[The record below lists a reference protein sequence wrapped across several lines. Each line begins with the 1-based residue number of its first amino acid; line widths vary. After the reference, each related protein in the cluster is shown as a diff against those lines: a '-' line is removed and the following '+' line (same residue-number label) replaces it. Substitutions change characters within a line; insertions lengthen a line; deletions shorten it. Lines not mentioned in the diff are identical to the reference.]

1 MKEDK
6 ITKRIK
12 ELQND
17 RKYTFKLTEDVIDLV
32 YRTAIEDVKN
42 NLISCVKEN
51 IKDEIVITSSKELN
65 SRFGSKKPEE
75 NELTEAQK
83 IQRVKRNIYLELLTK
98 IESNNDLMDIYVYVK
113 EKCKEYGEPGVET
126 DYRNKRKNKWM

>member
-12 ELQND
+12 ELQSD
-17 RKYTFKLTEDVIDLV
+17 SKFTFKLTEDVIDLV

-65 SRFGSKKPEE
+65 SSSTYFIKG
-75 NELTEAQK
+75 L
-83 IQRVKRNIYLELLTK
+83 
-98 IESNNDLMDIYVYVK
+98 
-113 EKCKEYGEPGVET
+113 
-126 DYRNKRKNKWM
+126 